1 MELAQNAAD
10 AAARSGVP
18 GALRLTL
25 DTSPTGSVL
34 RAANVGA
41 ALDRAGVESLASL
54 RASAKRDGASVGRFG
69 VGFVAVLAVTDDP
82 AIVGRTGGVR
92 FSAAA
97 SRAEVA
103 ALPSL
108 ADELDR
114 RTGHVPVLRLPWPDD
129 ELPPDGFDTE
139 VRLPLRPGEV
149 ESVRAM
155 LAAVEPELLLG
166 LPGLLTLQ
174 VGDRV
179 LHRTD
184 HDGVVELVDG
194 DRPTR
199 WRTHHDSGRIP
210 PELLADRPT
219 EERARADWSLT
230 WAVPVDE
237 QDRPLDPPGGRVLH
251 APTRSEEPVSLP
263 ARLIGTFP
271 LAPDRRHVEP
281 GPLTDHLVRAAAAG
295 YAALV
300 ADLPA
305 VPGTLTMLPQ
315 PRLAGSELDT
325 ALSAAV
331 LAELRTTRLLTA
343 ADGTLLAAPDAVVID
358 AATPTL
364 VEALADTVAGLLGAE
379 WSGRS
384 LAPALAALG
393 VRRMSTADLVE
404 LLAGLDRP
412 VGWWRG
418 IYDGLAESP
427 DRDVLTGLPVPL
439 ADGRVV
445 TGPRGVL
452 LPDAD
457 LPASLLGPLDL
468 RVVDP
473 AAAHPLLERLGAR
486 PATAGAVLTDDR
498 VRAAVEASY
507 DEDDPAPVAEAV
519 LALAAAA
526 GIGPGELP
534 WLAELALPGADGD
547 FYPAGEMLLPGGA
560 LTDLMAPDAP
570 FGRLDPAYAARWGD
584 EVLAAVGA
592 LGTFAILRASDVDP
606 TDADHD
612 LDDEQGWY
620 DAVLDR
626 LPDTDLPP
634 VLAELVAVRDL
645 ELVGR
650 EKWAAA
656 TELLAAEPLRT
667 AVLTP
672 ATALLPDGRRMP
684 VPSYTRWWLATHP
697 VLDGGRPDRLRTAA
711 ATDLAGLYDE
721 TAVDDDRARLLGV
734 RTGLDD
740 VLADAEGTRDLLDR
754 LADPA
759 RTAPAEVLVDLYPRI
774 AGSLA
779 GLAVDSPGGV
789 RVSVDRVVEPGDA
802 VVLDAPYLLPL
813 LDASVVPGGADP
825 DLVADLLGVDLASQR
840 RPDARVTSTPA
851 GAVPWVAVPG
861 AALAARR
868 CGASV
873 PSTRVARHDGLQV
886 DGVAAPWWPADD
898 VDHVDAGAGA
908 PALGRAIAW
917 RLGRWDRRTA
927 ATEALQ
933 HPGDADRLAAEDA
946 AE

>member
-10 AAARSGVP
+10 AAARAGVP

-41 ALDRAGVESLASL
+41 PLDRAGVESLASL
-54 RASAKRDGASVGRFG
+54 RASAKRDGSSVGRFG

-92 FSAAA
+92 FSGAA

-114 RTGHVPVLRLPWPDD
+114 RTGHVPVLRLPWPDG
-129 ELPPDGFDTE
+129 ESPPDGFDTE

-166 LPGLLTLQ
+166 LPGLPTLQ
-174 VGDRV
+174 IGDRV
-179 LHRTD
+179 LHRAD
-184 HDGVVELVDG
+184 HDGVVELADG
-194 DRPTR
+194 DRLTR

-219 EERARADWSLT
+219 EERGRGDWSLT
-230 WAVPVDE
+230 WAVPVDGR
-237 QDRPLDPPGGRVLH
+237 DRPLDPPGGRVLH

-305 VPGTLTMLPQ
+305 VPGTLSMLPQ

-325 ALSAAV
+325 ALAAAA

-358 AATPTL
+358 AATPAL
-364 VEALADTVAGLLGAE
+364 VEALADTVAGLLGAD
-379 WSGRS
+379 WSSRS

-404 LLAGLDRP
+404 LLAGLERP
-412 VGWWRG
+412 AGWWRR

-427 DRDVLTGLPVPL
+427 DRDALTGLPVPL

-457 LPASLLGPLDL
+457 LPASALGPLDL

-486 PATAGAVLTDDR
+486 PATARAVLTDDR

-507 DEDDPAPVAEAV
+507 DDDDPVPVAEAV
-519 LALAAAA
+519 LALVAAA

-547 FYPAGEMLLPGGA
+547 YYPAGEMLLPGGA
-560 LTDLMAPDAP
+560 LAGLMKPDAP

-584 EVLAAVGA
+584 DVLAATGA
-592 LGTFAILRASDVDP
+592 LGTFAVLRDSDVDP

-634 VLAELVAVRDL
+634 VLTELVAVRDL
-645 ELVGR
+645 ELVR
-650 EKWAAA
+650 DEQWAAA
-656 TELLAAEPLRT
+656 TALLAAEPLRT

-672 ATALLPDGRRMP
+672 AIALLPDGRRLP
-684 VPSYTRWWLATHP
+684 VPSYTRWWLAAHP
-697 VLDGGRPDRLRTAA
+697 VLDGRRPDRLRTAA

-721 TAVDDDRARLLGV
+721 TAVDDDLARLLGV

-740 VLADAEGTRDLLDR
+740 VLADADGARDLLDR

-774 AGSLA
+774 AAALT
-779 GLAVDSPGGV
+779 GLAVDPPGGV
-789 RVSVDRVVEPGDA
+789 RVTADRVVEPDDV

-813 LDASVVPGGADP
+813 LDAAVVPGGADP
-825 DLVADLLGVDLASQR
+825 EQIADLLGVDRAAQR
-840 RPDARVTSTPA
+840 RTDARVTSTPA
-851 GAVPWVAVPG
+851 EFVPWVDLPG

-868 CGASV
+868 CGAPV
-873 PSTRVARHDGLQV
+873 PPARVARHDGLQV
-886 DGVAAPWWPADD
+886 DGIAVPWWPAGDI
-898 VDHVDAGAGA
+898 DHVDTGAGA
-908 PALGRAIAW
+908 AALGRAIAW
-917 RLGRWDRRTA
+917 RLGRWDRRAA
-927 ATEALQ
+927 ATEALE
-933 HPGDADRLAAEDA
+933 HPADDDRLVAEDA